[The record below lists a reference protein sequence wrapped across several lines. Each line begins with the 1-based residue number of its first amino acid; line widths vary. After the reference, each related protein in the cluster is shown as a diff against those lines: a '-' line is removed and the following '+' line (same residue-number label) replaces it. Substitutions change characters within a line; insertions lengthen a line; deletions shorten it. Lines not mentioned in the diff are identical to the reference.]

1 MGGDLPID
9 AVRAQE
15 ADMMRDRESRLGAF
29 KGSAVAGALPRDAET
44 LRVFVRLD
52 FAERSVFNVYLW
64 RGDRMLGLRGTP
76 VLPPLRYLPTSESE
90 FVAFSLDGGGI
101 ERRLRV
107 VERDGQLRMIA
118 GPPDAPIEAV
128 RHPSR

>member
-1 MGGDLPID
+1 
-9 AVRAQE
+9 
-15 ADMMRDRESRLGAF
+15 MMRDRESRLGAF
-29 KGSAVAGALPRDAET
+29 KGSAVVGALPRDAET

-52 FAERSVFNVYLW
+52 FAQRTVFNVYLW
-64 RGDRMLGLRGTP
+64 RGDRILGLRGTP
-76 VLPPLRYLPTSESE
+76 VLPPLRYLPASESE

-118 GPPDAPIEAV
+118 GPPDAPVEAV
-128 RHPSR
+128 RAR